1 MSEPKLKNS
10 IYCPVCSR
18 KMMHFVLKKKINQ
31 CYSCGTEYDLE
42 GNLLKK
48 RSFMICGSCS
58 GRSVKFR
65 EA

>member
-1 MSEPKLKNS
+1 
-10 IYCPVCSR
+10 
-18 KMMHFVLKKKINQ
+18 MHFVLKKKINQ

-58 GRSVKFR
+58 GRSV
-65 EA
+65 